1 MVIFGIVLYFTEG
14 HLTATKLSSSESQ
27 TEILSTS
34 ISTPVLSIS
43 TPALPSSS
51 TPVLS
56 LTTPVP
62 SIDIPVSVYEE
73 QIETKTTG
81 LLIINVIRDTGHN

>member
-1 MVIFGIVLYFTEG
+1 MVIFTDVLYFTEG

-27 TEILSTS
+27 TETLSTS

-43 TPALPSSS
+43 IPTVPSSS

-56 LTTPVP
+56 LTTPAP
-62 SIDIPVSVYEE
+62 SISTPVSFYEE
-73 QIETKTTG
+73 QLETKTTG
-81 LLIINVIRDTGHN
+81 LLIN